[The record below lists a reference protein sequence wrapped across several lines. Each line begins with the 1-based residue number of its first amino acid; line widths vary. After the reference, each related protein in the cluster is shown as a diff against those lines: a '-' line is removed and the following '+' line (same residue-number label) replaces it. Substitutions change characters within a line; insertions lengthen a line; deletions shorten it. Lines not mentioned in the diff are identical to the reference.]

1 MSLSSD
7 VKISWLIKI
16 NFLNDK
22 LIFLIKY
29 SINYCKWY
37 IMFWILTFH
46 IMYAIISDIRNND
59 VFNSYAD
66 FLFLVVLIEWSWLC
80 YLVKAQ
86 PYRSFSENRILIV
99 NQIVVVILGIWSSIF
114 WIIVLI
120 TYDFDNDFLDNI
132 DWISWMWV
140 LPISYTL
147 FCFHYIF
154 IKTCYKKKK
163 NLIYPRFWKLKNPNR
178 HYARDDS
185 FTEYMAYNPYGEY

>member
-1 MSLSSD
+1 
-7 VKISWLIKI
+7 
-16 NFLNDK
+16 
-22 LIFLIKY
+22 
-29 SINYCKWY
+29 
-37 IMFWILTFH
+37 MFWILTLHFMCF
-46 IMYAIISDIRNND
+46 IGSNYPFKYNFI
-59 VFNSYAD
+59 NSTIC
-66 FLFLVVLIEWSWLC
+66 LFLVVLIEWCWLF

-86 PYRSFSENRILIV
+86 PYGSFSENRILIV
-99 NQIVVVILGIWSSIF
+99 NQIVVVIFGIWSSIS

-120 TYDFDNDFLDNI
+120 SNISKFDQLDSLENNFIDII

-147 FCFHYIF
+147 YCFHYIF
-154 IKTCYKKKK
+154 IKICFKKKK